1 MTGIQVRGLTKRFGA
16 VAAVTDLSFDVTPGT
31 VTGFLGPNGAGKTTT
46 MRMLL
51 GLVAPTSGTA
61 TIGGRRYADL
71 PRPTATVGALL
82 DGSGFHPAHTALD
95 HLRLYARM
103 GGYDAGRVERV
114 AEQTGVSAFARRG
127 TRGLSTGMR
136 QRLNLATA
144 LLGDP
149 RVLLLDEPGNGLD
162 PEGIAWLRG
171 FLRERAARGC
181 AVLVSSHQLAE
192 VEQVADRVVVIRD
205 GRLVATATTAELS
218 GTRSVLVRSPRTDL
232 LRTCL
237 PAEGGEVEEA
247 GSGALRVHGLT
258 AEQVATT
265 AAAHGV
271 PLHEITPERPTL
283 EKAFL
288 HLTKEFR

>member
-1 MTGIQVRGLTKRFGA
+1 MTGIQVRGLTKRFGS
-16 VAAVTDLSFDVTPGT
+16 VAAVTDLSFDVAPGT

-51 GLVAPTSGTA
+51 GLVTPTSGTA

-82 DGSGFHPAHTALD
+82 DGSGFHPSHTALD

-103 GGYDAGRVERV
+103 GGYDARRVEWV
-114 AEQTGVSAFARRG
+114 AERTGVSEFARRG

-149 RVLLLDEPGNGLD
+149 RVLVLDEPGNGLD

-171 FLRERAARGC
+171 FLRERAEQGC

-205 GRLVATATTAELS
+205 GRLVATASTAELS
-218 GTRSVLVRSPRTDL
+218 GARSVLVRSPRTDL
-232 LRTCL
+232 LRACL

-247 GSGALRVHGLT
+247 GSDALRVHGLT
-258 AEQVATT
+258 AEQVATA

-288 HLTKEFR
+288 HLTKESR